1 MGNTVADRLFTAAAI
16 IAAITAAAGIP
27 SSVEEG
33 WIVGLVLFLFGVS
46 AAIVLLKRDSTPESG
61 TVFFV
66 MALVVVSIHF
76 WGGAAGP
83 AGFIYPVL
91 FLWARRDSIAGSALA
106 AASVAS
112 ATEFLAPLAS
122 AAGVAEGEFRVV
134 AILDSTGS
142 ALIAGIIPV
151 VSLLLVDLLRE
162 DRTVSFTG
170 MEPERKSDSKKP
182 SFPDDVAR
190 SLLPVIAETTSAGGV
205 FFFRNDERGV
215 FTLDEYISGECAVA
229 TRYLAGPDDPVA
241 AILDNSSS
249 DLIHTSADK
258 LSVEDSPGLPWY
270 IRDRGKCPFVTLL
283 GFRREGRL
291 HGFFVVDFATE
302 NERESASQILVDSA
316 FLLAVAW
323 ERSRETGSSGFL
335 KICDQMSAAS
345 DTIAAVHRL
354 IRTILQIYPDT
365 TATVALI
372 GEGSILRI
380 FESIGP
386 CSEGRAGR
394 EFGLYDGFAGLAV
407 KKKEPLRRLRMGA
420 GHKASGTFGESD
432 LSGRRAGSCCA
443 VPLLNMGTVIGVITV
458 ESENEQF
465 FAPEDLSLFTAFA
478 TVFSLA
484 VSRNGL
490 MERLDAVKKSDCITG
505 LPRLSLFHAGL
516 AEMVRGVQNRALSI
530 AVLAVDIHD
539 FRGINRTWGFQ
550 AGDFVLEETAV
561 RIRKAVGPEA
571 LVARSGA
578 DEFLVCLK
586 GVDRASA
593 EAYAA
598 RIHEKFDSPFVF
610 HSREIAVK
618 VTVGG
623 AVSHVD
629 SMIRRLPYIASDI
642 LKKISEKPEISLI
655 DEVGQFYSLENE

>member
-1 MGNTVADRLFTAAAI
+1 MRHTVANRLFTAAAV
-16 IAAITAAAGIP
+16 IAAIAAASGIP
-27 SSVEEG
+27 DSVEEG
-33 WIVGLVLFLFGVS
+33 WTAGLVLFLSSVS
-46 AAIVLLKRDSTPESG
+46 SAVVLLKRDSTPEAG

-66 MALVVVSIHF
+66 MALAVVSIQF

-112 ATEFLAPLAS
+112 VVEFLAPLGA

-142 ALIAGIIPV
+142 ALIAGMIPV
-151 VSLLLVDLLRE
+151 VSLILVDLLRE
-162 DRTVSFTG
+162 DRAAYSLRTT
-170 MEPERKSDSKKP
+170 PEKKQESKTP

-190 SLLPVIAETTSAGGV
+190 SLLPVIAATTSAGGV

-215 FTLDEYISGECAVA
+215 FTLDEYVAGKHAVA
-229 TRYLAGPDDPVA
+229 SRYLAGADDPVV
-241 AILDNSSS
+241 AILNNSSS

-258 LSVEDSPGLPWY
+258 LAVADCSGLPWY
-270 IRDRGKCPFVTLL
+270 IRESGCPFVTLL

-291 HGFFVVDFATE
+291 HGFFVVDFAAE
-302 NERESASQILVDSA
+302 KERDAASQILVDSA

-323 ERSRETGSSGFL
+323 ERSRETGSYGFL
-335 KICDQMSAAS
+335 EICEQMSAAS
-345 DTIAAVHRL
+345 GTRSAVHRI
-354 IRTILQIYPDT
+354 IRTVLQIYPDT

-372 GEGSILRI
+372 GEGSVLRI

-386 CSEGRAGR
+386 CGEGRAGR
-394 EFGLYDGFAGLAV
+394 EFGLYDGFAGFAV

-420 GHKASGTFGESD
+420 GQKASGTFGVSD
-432 LSGRRAGSCCA
+432 SSGRQAGSCCA
-443 VPLLNMGTVIGVITV
+443 IPLLNMGTVIGVLTV

-490 MERLDAVKKSDCITG
+490 MERLDALKKSDRITG
-505 LPRLSLFHAGL
+505 LPRLSRFHEGL
-516 AEMVRGVQNRALSI
+516 ADMVREVQNK
-530 AVLAVDIHD
+530 AVSVTVFAVDIHD
-539 FRGINRTWGFQ
+539 FKGINRTWGFQ
-550 AGDFVLEETAV
+550 AGDSVLEETAV
-561 RIRKAVGPEA
+561 RIRKAVGREA
-571 LVARSGA
+571 LLARSGA
-578 DEFLVCLK
+578 DEFLVCLQ
-586 GVDRASA
+586 GVDRVSA

-598 RIHEKFDSPFVF
+598 RIHEKFDSPVF
-610 HSREIAVK
+610 FRSREIAVK
-618 VTVGG
+618 VTIGG

-629 SMIRRLPYIASDI
+629 SMIRRLPDIASDI
-642 LKKISEKPEISLI
+642 SEKISEKPEFSLI
-655 DEVGQFYSLENE
+655 DEVGQFYSLEKE